1 MKQVEVFR
9 WWIFGYTGKRHLT
22 GAFLSRAEAVQLFP
36 GATPHLATRA
46 IRWTPDPVALPD
58 PLGILVKCEVAGA
71 KARYAGVGRDANPFA
86 ERPAAET
93 IRLLAPQARQELAQA
108 WWRGWDGVSTGA
120 RRPNLS

>member
-22 GAFLSRAEAVQLFP
+22 GAFLSRTEAARLFP

-46 IRWTPDPVALPD
+46 IRWSPDVSAPPD

-71 KARYAGVGRDANPFA
+71 RARSAGVGREANPFV
-86 ERPAAET
+86 ERHAPEP
-93 IRLLAPQARQELAQA
+93 IRLLAPHARLELAEA
-108 WWRGWDGVSTGA
+108 WWRGWDGAATGA

>member
-22 GAFLSRAEAVQLFP
+22 DAFLSHEEAAALFP
-36 GATPHLATRA
+36 TATPHLPTRA
-46 IRWTPDPVALPD
+46 IRWSPDTVAPPD

-71 KARYAGVGRDANPFA
+71 RARSAGVRREANPFV
-86 ERPAAET
+86 ERHAPEP
-93 IRLLAPQARQELAQA
+93 IRLLAPHARIELAEA
-108 WWRGWDGVSTGA
+108 WWRGWDAATGA